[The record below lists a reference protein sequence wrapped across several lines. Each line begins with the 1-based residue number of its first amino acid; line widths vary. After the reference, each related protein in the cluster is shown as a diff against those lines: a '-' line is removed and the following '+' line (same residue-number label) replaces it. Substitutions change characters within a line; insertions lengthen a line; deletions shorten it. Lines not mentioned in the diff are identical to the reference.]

1 MKLYTRYITE
11 ATENKIVIAL
21 GKDWHGVYVKGKLQY
36 QGYLENIDKFITA
49 LENSGFLK
57 KDSVVFKDVD
67 SKWLFKKTELPDDMS
82 DVKWETSNQEYRK
95 SRIINIKR
103 DTRKQVQ
110 LGKNK
115 KYGNKVKYD

>member
-21 GKDWHGVYVKGKLQY
+21 GKDWHGVYVKGKLRY

-49 LENSGFLK
+49 LEVSGFLE

-67 SKWLFKKTELPDDMS
+67 SKWLFKKTELPDDLS
-82 DVKWETSNQEYRK
+82 DIKWEINNQEYRK
-95 SRIINIKR
+95 SRIVNQKR
-103 DTRKQVQ
+103 DTRLQVQ
-110 LGKNK
+110 LGQNK
-115 KYGNKVKYD
+115 KYGNKVKMK